1 VINRCE
7 FLHRGVVEALRQG
20 RALFHQMNHSCGVGD
35 GWRTFAQQVRASN
48 SKFAT
53 SGTSIRRP
61 VGESTKRPE
70 WVPRSLSMAGCLLG
84 ELDAGRKTKLGIDVG
99 EVGFDGA
106 W

>member
-1 VINRCE
+1 MLKRCE
-7 FLHRGVVEALRQG
+7 FLHRGVVEDLPQG
-20 RALFHQMNHSCGVGD
+20 RALNPRCGVGD
-35 GWRTFAQQVRASN
+35 GWRAFAQQVRASN

-70 WVPRSLSMAGCLLG
+70 WVPRSLSMAGCLLR
-84 ELDAGRKTKLGIDVG
+84 ELDAGRKTKLGIDVS